1 VSKSKGFRSE
11 DGAAAV
17 EFALILSLLLVIV
30 FGIIEFGRTYSEYQV
45 FVGAAREGA
54 RTGAVGATD
63 ADITSAVDGASQG
76 YTLSEP
82 ITITVNGASAEDPPC
97 NQDTVGDTVEVSWDQ
112 TFDIS
117 IPLLPAWSPSV
128 HIEGVFRCE

>member
-1 VSKSKGFRSE
+1 MSRANRFRGE

-54 RTGAVGATD
+54 RHGAVGESQAEILSSVT
-63 ADITSAVDGASQG
+63 GASVG
-76 YTLSEP
+76 YTLSETP
-82 ITITVNGASAEDPPC
+82 TITVNGLAADDPPC
-97 NQDTVGDTVEVSWDQ
+97 NQDTAGDTVEVSWDQ

-117 IPLLPAWSPSV
+117 IPFLPAWSPSV
-128 HIEGVFRCE
+128 HVEGVFRCE